1 MAELTDDERNTLK
14 TGAFGAVYLVSNAD
28 PGLFSMVRESFAASD
43 AFAGATGLVKDVL
56 TTGELPKLPRDT
68 PEAVEALVL
77 PALRRAVA
85 VLTAKSPHDLEQYRS
100 MVISAADRVAK
111 AASGVDPAE
120 TAMIAKIKQ
129 ALATPS

>member
-1 MAELTDDERNTLK
+1 VAELTDDERNTLK

>member
-1 MAELTDDERNTLK
+1 MAELTDDERSTLK

-85 VLTAKSPHDLEQYRS
+85 VLTAKSPHDLEHYRS
-100 MVISAADRVAK
+100 TVISAADRVAS